1 MMQHQ
6 RLQYLP
12 QETKLHTVTVNTL
25 SFHRVFESDLET
37 RRIERKMARRAQTLQ
52 SWPVLLLLA
61 ACCAVS
67 IEGLSFYESR
77 FLSSKSTM
85 PQNVLS
91 SYQSLSHCSS
101 CVEQERPTTFAVT
114 SSLPRQNSAC
124 SSWLHPSFLTTTTTR
139 RKSFLIMGKGDGKKR
154 RKKKAPTA
162 PAPSQPQSPPP
173 QRVSTDINIPVRM
186 QIRYGQMHKQ
196 AVKQSGTSFRQ
207 KKVVRTKYRRTWGT
221 CYR

>member
-1 MMQHQ
+1 M
-6 RLQYLP
+6 
-12 QETKLHTVTVNTL
+12 
-25 SFHRVFESDLET
+25 T
-37 RRIERKMARRAQTLQ
+37 RQAQTPQL
-52 SWPVLLLLA
+52 WPVLLLLA

-77 FLSSKSTM
+77 FLSSKSTL
-85 PQNVLS
+85 PQTLLS

-101 CVEQERPTTFAVT
+101 CVEQEPSTTFAVS

-124 SSWLHPSFLTTTTTR
+124 SSWLHPSFLTTR

-154 RKKKAPTA
+154 RKKKSPAAPTA
-162 PAPSQPQSPPP
+162 PAPPQPQSPPP

-196 AVKQSGTSFRQ
+196 AAKQSGTSFRQ

-221 CYR
+221 LYRCLVVDCIVFICSCYGDDCLYAVYSLNLAHSHNSSLT